1 MNNIDKNQD
10 NCFLNVYSYLLKNQ
24 TEYDSNTAE
33 EIFLIDNMSQKFI
46 FDEDVKY
53 TKFLYPNVEIDTDLV
68 VEIKVP
74 GEANFNVKK
83 FFNNEKQ
90 NNTENITS
98 NKTITI
104 KKDEWKN
111 ICKDNLTVCG
121 VSFGVSLE
129 SKGNATFEITVRHEN
144 QKGNIIILYVLV
156 GVGGAILLIIVLLLV
171 FILKCKSKNDRLTKE
186 VNTTSFQED
195 RFLNE

>member
-1 MNNIDKNQD
+1 M
-10 NCFLNVYSYLLKNQ
+10 
-24 TEYDSNTAE
+24 
-33 EIFLIDNMSQKFI
+33 
-46 FDEDVKY
+46 
-53 TKFLYPNVEIDTDLV
+53 
-68 VEIKVP
+68 EIKVP
-74 GEANFNVKK
+74 DKANFNVTK

-90 NNTENITS
+90 NNTESITS
-98 NKTITI
+98 NKNITI

-111 ICKDNLTVCG
+111 ICNDSLTVCG
-121 VSFGVSLE
+121 VSFGVLLVSE
-129 SKGNATFEITVRHEN
+129 GNVTFEITVRHEN